1 MALACTPFYHSFF
14 LSSLPFILYTFRM
27 DCPFCKIIA
36 GEIPSTNVYED
47 ENFLAFMDINPQAPG
62 HVQVIPKEHHRF
74 VWDLPSPQEAP
85 ARHGVANFCDYMT
98 VVQKIAR
105 AIQGTFGTEY
115 AFSKIMG
122 DEVSHAH
129 VWLFPHPGEAQGDKS
144 DLEGNAEKIR
154 ANL

>member
-1 MALACTPFYHSFF
+1 
-14 LSSLPFILYTFRM
+14 M

-74 VWDLPSPQEAP
+74 VWDVADINEPSPNI
-85 ARHGVANFCDYMT
+85 GDYFS

-129 VWLFPHPGEAQGDKS
+129 VWLFPHPGEAQGDKN

-154 ANL
+154 AKL